1 MSDFTPFQDA
11 ELTATELLMIQN
23 LAAMAAAGANQF
35 LRKLSATTF
44 EQIEPTGVGGI
55 TSVSLLSESALEA
68 PNGTR
73 TTFSFTHAVGLVE
86 LNGLAQFVG
95 GNLASATTYTVTFN
109 SAPFPG
115 EEIKNI
121 YASS

>member
-44 EQIEPTGVGGI
+44 EQSEPSSSGI
-55 TSVSLLSESALEA
+55 SSVSLLSESALEVA
-68 PNGTR
+68 NGTR

-109 SAPFPG
+109 SAPFG
-115 EEIKNI
+115 GDEIKNI